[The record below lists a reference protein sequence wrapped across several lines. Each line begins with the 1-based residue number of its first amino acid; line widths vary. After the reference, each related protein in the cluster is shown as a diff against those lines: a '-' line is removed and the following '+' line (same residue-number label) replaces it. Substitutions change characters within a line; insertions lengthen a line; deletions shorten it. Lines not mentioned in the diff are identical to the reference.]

1 MNNKLRD
8 LINKFRE
15 NDSKDNYS
23 LIMNKIVEMYNNDEC
38 LLLPGHINNSKENNL
53 EPSFIYKKVD
63 ERVYLL
69 CYTKDAPPFTDGKDL
84 AYMAISI
91 RNIFNKLV
99 MQNPVDGIILNDND
113 GQGNVFIAKELIA
126 MLLEQ

>member
-1 MNNKLRD
+1 MNNNLRD

-15 NDSKDNYS
+15 NDSKNNYS
-23 LIMNKIVEMYNNDEC
+23 LIMQRIVEMYNNDEC
-38 LLLPGHINNSKENNL
+38 LLLPGHINESKEKDL

-69 CYTKDAPPFTDGKDL
+69 CYTKDATPFTDGKDL

>member
-1 MNNKLRD
+1 MNNNLRD

-91 RNIFNKLV
+91 KNIFNKLV

>member
-1 MNNKLRD
+1 MNNNLRD

-15 NDSKDNYS
+15 NDSKENYS

-91 RNIFNKLV
+91 KNIFNKLV